1 MAVFQ
6 NSNRN
11 ITVNIANGTGTMSV
25 VGNLSATSNVYIGGD
40 LTVDGN
46 VTYINITELNVEDPI
61 ISLGRG
67 PNNTP
72 LQSND
77 GLDRGENLWYYTT
90 QEKSAFIGYKNSTGN
105 LFAATNVTVSGEVVT
120 VSDYGNF
127 VVGGLISDTV
137 IANISVD
144 TFDANVANTIWA
156 ERVAANVLETN
167 FVYGNLI
174 GNVFTTGNLL
184 MVDGVTNTLYANLA
198 EINLVRGDV
207 EGSVFADDSSTFFD
221 AIDNSMFVGT
231 ASVTGNLTSNIV
243 ISTNNGNGTN
253 FKVGD
258 DAWIGD
264 VNAPNT
270 LIVKG
275 QQDKDQGYIIFGD
288 ADDSQY
294 LGRSNVGPLTYTG
307 GFSAT
312 GNIDSAGNISAN
324 YYFGNGSQLTGVAAA
339 SANAETL
346 TGTFL
351 ANNVTSSNLNTVGTL
366 VSVSVSGNATVGNL
380 STAGEVSA
388 TGNVYGG
395 NLNTSGMLSTSG
407 NIGANNIS
415 VTTSLTANVVSA
427 SGNITGSNLLTGG
440 LVSSAGNIVGGNLST
455 SGNVIGGSVLSNNLL
470 SATGN
475 VVGGNLLTAGLI
487 SASGNV
493 TVGNLLTDGLIS
505 SQGNITGG
513 NLNTSGMLSTSGNI
527 GANNISVTTSLT
539 ANVVSASGNIT
550 GSNLLTGGLVSSA
563 GNIVGG
569 NLSTSGNVIG
579 GSVLSNN
586 LLSATGNVVGGNL
599 LTAGLISA
607 SGNVTVGN
615 LLTDG
620 LISSQGNITGGN
632 LNTSGMLSTSGN
644 IGANNISVTTS
655 LTGNIISASGN
666 ITGSNF
672 LTGGLISATGTITSV
687 ANIVGGNVLTGG
699 LVSATG
705 TVTGSSLLGSV
716 VSVSANIT
724 GGNILTTGQVS
735 ATGNI
740 TGSNVNTA
748 VLRNNSGLL
757 TIGTGSGNI
766 DLSPA
771 ANIVVNNTYING
783 LANPQQDQDAA
794 TKYYVDSVAT
804 TGFAFHQPVYAA
816 TNDTLANITGGT
828 ITYAQPNGVGNGIG
842 ATLTTT
848 GSFNLVDT
856 ANVQTVG
863 TRILVKNQA
872 NAALNG
878 VYTWSN
884 ATTIVR
890 STDADEYGAD
900 STAALSL
907 NDYFFVQAGNVNIGS
922 AYIVSAPAGA
932 ITFGTSNIEF
942 SQFSQSQVYTA
953 NTAAG
958 LSLNGTIFNAK
969 VDNNTTAFDGSG
981 NIVVK
986 ASAQLTTPNIGA
998 ATGTSLSTTGTIT
1011 TGNILTPGLI
1021 SATGNIITGGQIQS
1035 SAFTGGNI
1043 SWSVANQTDFQGAIK
1058 VGGTGVIKSPGG
1070 ASSITLNNNGAN
1082 MGAVG
1087 VTLST
1092 NATSTTSGALIV
1104 TGGTGIG
1111 GNIYVGGIA
1120 NISGNLNAANINT
1133 GGLLS
1138 TAGNIAANNISF
1150 NASLTGNVISVTG
1163 NIDSGNLIATN
1174 LTGTLLTASQTNITG
1189 VGTLTTGVWNATS
1202 ISTTYTDAKV
1212 TSVNG
1217 STGAITNVALTTG
1230 NLSQFASTTSA
1241 ELAGVISDE
1250 TGTGNL
1256 VFSNSPSFTTPSIG
1270 AATGTSLSVT
1280 GNITANN
1287 VTVGNAIT
1295 ASSFTVNSIA
1305 HSGTNATGDI
1315 GGTSSWFGTIY
1326 ATAAEALYADLAE
1339 KYSADAKYAPGTVVS
1354 FGGSQEVTLSL
1365 EDGDR
1370 RVAGIIS
1377 EKPSYTMNAGLST
1390 EFVAVVALQGRV
1402 PCAVQGPVKKGDMM
1416 VSAGNGR
1423 ARAEEEPKIGTVIG
1437 KSLEDFAGDFGT
1449 IEVAVGR
1456 I

>member
-388 TGNVYGG
+388 TGNVY
-395 NLNTSGMLSTSG
+395 
-407 NIGANNIS
+407 
-415 VTTSLTANVVSA
+415 
-427 SGNITGSNLLTGG
+427 
-440 LVSSAGNIVGGNLST
+440 
-455 SGNVIGGSVLSNNLL
+455 
-470 SATGN
+470 
-475 VVGGNLLTAGLI
+475 
-487 SASGNV
+487 
-493 TVGNLLTDGLIS
+493 
-505 SQGNITGG
+505 GG